1 MEKRKLFILF
11 LSGFLLFFGMVLGV
25 SRVGETAQDT
35 VETFGLVEN
44 ATESTYHTETDTF
57 NDGSVVYVRVDDGGR
72 ANGTSDVTIEEE
84 IGDKS
89 ITIVVNDDGELP
101 DDVQGDAYYWG
112 KFTLR
117 QGDGSGTDDTN
128 DILELI
134 DKETATITADIK
146 KDGSGTKVITADYS
160 SFSDHAN
167 PFLTLSLSTDKFSPD
182 GDGINDTTTISIIVD
197 DSSTPIYGR
206 IEIRDSS
213 DEMVRNLYTPADGIL
228 STGGYD
234 WDGKYDTVLDGGI
247 VPNGTYNVYVIA
259 LDNAENSSQQTT
271 TVEVETVYPEISE
284 VNVSPSTISPEN
296 GDGVKDSS
304 TITFKAVR
312 TGGGLTFNI
321 CDGETPIRDL
331 TSSITVVGDHY
342 SVTWDGKN
350 SSGTLVSDKTYTCKI
365 QANNLSENT
374 TTNTDGTVTV
384 DNTAPSPPTNLT
396 ATAIEGGSIK
406 LTWTASSS
414 SDVAQYNIY
423 RATSSGGEDYSSPTY
438 TASST
443 ATAYTDTSTSNGI
456 TYYYVVRAQDSVGN
470 IDTNTNEASATAMG
484 EVSGFLSITSNQSI
498 YANGDT
504 IILTIQLSN
513 QQAGCTLTADFSNI
527 DDQYEEGMET
537 SVDEASDSVDN
548 DGDGHTDEDDEA
560 GWYTITYTIS
570 SINGR
575 ADDSYTIPVTSTDSA
590 SNQKSSSITLTLD
603 NTTPIGVI
611 TNTYIKYDGEN
622 LYDISSSTDAD
633 NPTAFVNSGIDEIYI
648 KVNLRSGIEIN
659 ENSSSITL
667 TRGLGEEAQD
677 VSGTSTISQTEFVF
691 YPDSIFDPSADGH
704 SKDDIYKV
712 YLKMVDTGGEARE
725 LNFYFVYDT
734 IAPSSPNLHLSFFNP
749 ATGIATIYGETEAY
763 ASVEIFINNTS
774 NGKTFADVN
783 GEFNKSDIALVKGEN
798 RIKGQSID
806 RAGNKSDFSKPL
818 KINYNPNKIISI
830 LFRTPHV
837 LRSSLSITICYSL
850 TQPAEVNINIFSL
863 DGELIKEYRSYVPSA
878 GEEICWKW
886 YGKNMYNEEVNN
898 GIYILKV
905 TAKVGGKKDSVA
917 KLLGVLR

>member
-25 SRVGETAQDT
+25 SRVGEAT
-35 VETFGLVEN
+35 VDEVRTFGLVE
-44 ATESTYHTETDTF
+44 TGSTYTETDTF
-57 NDGSVVYVRVDDGGR
+57 NDGSVVYVRVDDGG
-72 ANGTSDVTIEEE
+72 ATGGSTTPSH
-84 IGDKS
+84 S
-89 ITIVVNDDGELP
+89 ITITEDGDSGNSITITVYDNGYLP
-101 DDVQGDAYYWG
+101 DDEYNDEYYWG

-117 QGDGSGTDDTN
+117 QGPGPSSGT
-128 DILELI
+128 ILQLSNG
-134 DKETATITADIK
+134 ETATITADL
-146 KDGSGTKVITADYS
+146 DGSNPGTKVITADYS

-213 DEMVRNLYTPADGIL
+213 DEMVRNLYTPADGTL
-228 STGGYD
+228 STGDYI
-234 WDGKYDTVLDGGI
+234 WDGKDDDGGI
-247 VPNGTYNVYVIA
+247 LPNGTYNVYVIA
-259 LDNAENSSQQTT
+259 LDNAENSSQQTA

-296 GDGVKDSS
+296 GDGVKDLS

-365 QANNLSENT
+365 QAKNLSENT

-384 DNTAPSPPTNLT
+384 DNTAPSSPANLT
-396 ATAIEGGSIK
+396 ATAIKGGGIK
-406 LTWTASSS
+406 LSWSASSS
-414 SDVAQYNIY
+414 SDLAQYNIY
-423 RATSSGGEDYSSPTY
+423 RATSSGDEDYSSPTY

-456 TYYYVVRAQDSVGN
+456 TYYYVVKAKDAVGN
-470 IDTNTNEASATAMG
+470 LDTNTNEASATAMG

-704 SKDDIYKV
+704 SKDDTYKV
-712 YLKMVDTGGEARE
+712 YLKMVDTDGEARE
-725 LNFYFVYDT
+725 SNFYFVYDT

-905 TAKVGGKKDSVA
+905 TAKAGGKKDSVA